1 MSSPDVSLMTAEE
14 IGSFFLLLQNAWL
27 AGENCT
33 LPNDPARLA
42 KLARVER
49 VSDLVIS
56 KFSTDKDGRLFNP
69 RLLDEWKDAVK
80 RSKDGKKAISARWEK
95 GVRSNNARNTTVS

>member
-1 MSSPDVSLMTAEE
+1 MTKNSFELPWWYRQVPRDFMSSPDVSLMTAEE

-42 KLARVER
+42 KLARVEK
-49 VSDLVIS
+49 VSELVLS
-56 KFSTDKDGRLFNP
+56 KFSADKDGRLFNP

-80 RSKDGKKAISARWEK
+80 RSKD
-95 GVRSNNARNTTVS
+95 